1 VSAGSVTLLTDYSL
15 TPNQPTQGAIK
26 MSSHHRYR
34 RSTYSRKQARKYS
47 VQRSP
52 AYPSWL
58 ILALLARVQF
68 QVSEVSK

>member
-1 VSAGSVTLLTDYSL
+1 
-15 TPNQPTQGAIK
+15 

-47 VQRSP
+47 VQRLP
-52 AYPSWL
+52 ACPSWL